1 VGMAVP
7 AALIRLAW
15 FAVTLPFITMLL
27 VATFMVLATPKRY
40 RPKLMLS
47 TTYRVT
53 TMNIIL
59 LGDSRSISVKIR

>member
-7 AALIRLAW
+7 ATPIRLAW
-15 FAVTLPFITMLL
+15 FALTLPFITILL
-27 VATFMVLATPKRY
+27 VATFMVLATPRRY
-40 RPKLMLS
+40 RLKLMLS

-53 TMNIIL
+53 TTNIIL